1 MRDRNTARGGGWI
14 DSSMP
19 VMHMGGPGFYWVLGF
34 PLLGLLGIYLA
45 WVSGS
50 GAAQIVALA
59 AELLFILMFVEYRT
73 YFIRIN
79 NGAISA

>member
-14 DSSMP
+14 DSFDASYAY
-19 VMHMGGPGFYWVLGF
+19 GRTWFLFGF

-59 AELLFILMFVEYRT
+59 AELLFILVFVEYRT
-73 YFIRIN
+73 YYVRIK
-79 NGAISA
+79 NGRRCWR